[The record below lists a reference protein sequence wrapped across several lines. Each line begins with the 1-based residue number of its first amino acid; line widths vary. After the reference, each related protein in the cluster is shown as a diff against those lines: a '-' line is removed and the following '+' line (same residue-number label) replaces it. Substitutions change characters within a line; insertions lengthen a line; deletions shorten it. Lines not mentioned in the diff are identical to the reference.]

1 MTFRHNTCLTETDK
15 KHGSCEK
22 AIYISG
28 VQVRPAGLDG
38 ARLVA
43 VGGIAAF
50 AAHLD
55 ATRTSYPDTRLLL
68 SLSPDDN
75 GWRYLS
81 QDINGCQVFCQSVVD
96 FLRQYKLDGLNL
108 DAAFYYAQLE
118 TQAVS
123 GSAHFQNLATI
134 SPHDFDALLM
144 GLKYQ
149 FSQATQQT
157 GHSYLLTQIANSTGP
172 LLNHSYPAD
181 LAPNSHI
188 TGKMHT
194 RPSADRGIDLND
206 KKAAALRG
214 GSGHYGVNGVV
225 KYDERPLN
233 STQERDYFRY
243 SRFTDQKLFD

>member
-1 MTFRHNTCLTETDK
+1 MTFKHKTCPTETEAQRK
-15 KHGSCEK
+15 SCAQ

-28 VQVRPAGLDG
+28 AQVRPAGLDG

-43 VGGIAAF
+43 AGGAAAF

-55 ATRTSYPDTRLLL
+55 ATRANYPDTRLLL

-81 QDINGCQVFCQSVVD
+81 QDINGCQLFCQSVVD
-96 FLRQYKLDGLNL
+96 FLQHYKLDGLNL
-108 DAAFYYAQLE
+108 DAASYYAQLD

-123 GSAHFQNLATI
+123 GSAQFQSLTTI
-134 SPHDFDALLM
+134 SPHDFDALLL

-149 FSQATQQT
+149 FGQAAQQT
-157 GHSYLLTQIANSTGP
+157 GRTYLLTQIANSTGP

-181 LAPNSHI
+181 LAPNSHS

-194 RPSADRGIDLND
+194 QARCAERTVSLSE
-206 KKAAALRG
+206 KEAASLRG
-214 GSGHYGVNGVV
+214 GNISGVV

-233 STQERDYFRY
+233 GAQERDYYRY
-243 SRFTDQKLFD
+243 SRF